1 MTLDKR
7 LNNFLVESVRMAWIA
22 RYRIRPSYKW
32 CQSLL
37 SLAIAKD
44 VAPYVVVA
52 RFPEQIPSH
61 GPYPYLGWLRSN
73 KAEAR
78 ECLIL
83 KDDEE
88 NFHGWLSRQSI
99 PQYQSPT
106 VGQRGAAS
114 LSDILLKQNPAITQG
129 AGSAITR

>member
-1 MTLDKR
+1 MTKDKH
-7 LNNFLVESVRMAWIA
+7 LNNFLIETVRVLWMGK
-22 RYRIRPSYKW
+22 YRVRPSYKW
-32 CQSLL
+32 CQDVLN
-37 SLAIAKD
+37 LAIAKD
-44 VAPYVVVA
+44 LAPYVLVS
-52 RFPEQIPSH
+52 RFPQSIPSH
-61 GPYPYLGWLRSN
+61 GPYPFLGWLRSN

-88 NFHGWLSRQSI
+88 SFNGWLSHQSI

-114 LSDILLKQNPAITQG
+114 LSDILAKQNPALIQQG
-129 AGSAITR
+129 AGSA